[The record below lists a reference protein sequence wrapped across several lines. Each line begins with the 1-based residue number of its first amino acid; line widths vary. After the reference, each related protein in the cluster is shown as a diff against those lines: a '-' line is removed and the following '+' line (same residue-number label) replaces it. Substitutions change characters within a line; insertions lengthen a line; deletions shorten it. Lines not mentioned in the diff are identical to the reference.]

1 MFYLACRGPP
11 CSTCIDIAFV
21 VRYAHSEEG
30 VILMA
35 ASMPNDFV
43 RRDEM
48 NRALEEQLER
58 VTNYVGVS
66 LDSQRVKMVRQVV
79 NEIGADTEKRLAALQ
94 VESEQRQASFEQR
107 LLKYIDQRFTHFQQ
121 ETLKYMDMLQ
131 RQTVQ
136 EIVQALQK
144 PI

>member
-1 MFYLACRGPP
+1 
-11 CSTCIDIAFV
+11 
-21 VRYAHSEEG
+21 

-79 NEIGADTEKRLAALQ
+79 TEIGADTEKRLVALQ